1 MSSSS
6 SLQVLSGEVNEAI
19 DNHKIHVLL
28 AEKYGFIPE
37 GFTSVCIND
46 NYDDDDDVD
55 VDVVV
60 AVL

>member
-1 MSSSS
+1 M
-6 SLQVLSGEVNEAI
+6 LSGEVNEAI

-46 NYDDDDDVD
+46 DTNVD
-55 VDVVV
+55 AFVVDVVV